1 MKRKVSNSKQRI
13 AVRMRLVAA
22 FVISVLLSF
31 VVGIL
36 SNLAATYIAPKFES
50 EPKLIYTALG
60 ITFFLS
66 LPITIYLFL
75 KSLPKDDESSNSS
88 MTLATQIPDMPEQ
101 VFIGRD
107 ASVDEI
113 MAALRDPNR
122 KWIVAIDGMGGIGK
136 TALAAKIAKQCLS
149 ERLFDAVVW
158 EKAAS
163 RDGVQS
169 QQALEPSLNFEMI
182 LNSIAEQLGVR
193 DILKLDFEEKKA
205 RIGALLHTQRVL
217 VVLDNLETAGAFGTE
232 VEHQNSL
239 ASQLRPLLNPS
250 KAILTSRYRFEGEL
264 YRIRL
269 TGLDRTDALRLIRQ
283 KAEHDNILRV
293 KEVADEEIEP
303 IISETGGS
311 PLALKLVVGQLDYL
325 DLKLVLE
332 KLREV
337 RLPQGDIDESDYI
350 RFYKFIF
357 LRSWKL
363 LSEDAKKLL
372 ISMRRFEA
380 GVGGTRDAVQ
390 RVSRLSDDALTSN
403 IEELLRLSF
412 LEVGKSRSLKEQLRY
427 YLHQLTK
434 NFVLSDLL

>member
-1 MKRKVSNSKQRI
+1 
-13 AVRMRLVAA
+13 
-22 FVISVLLSF
+22 
-31 VVGIL
+31 
-36 SNLAATYIAPKFES
+36 
-50 EPKLIYTALG
+50 
-60 ITFFLS
+60 
-66 LPITIYLFL
+66 
-75 KSLPKDDESSNSS
+75 
-88 MTLATQIPDMPEQ
+88 
-101 VFIGRD
+101 
-107 ASVDEI
+107 
-113 MAALRDPNR
+113 
-122 KWIVAIDGMGGIGK
+122 
-136 TALAAKIAKQCLS
+136 
-149 ERLFDAVVW
+149 
-158 EKAAS
+158 
-163 RDGVQS
+163 
-169 QQALEPSLNFEMI
+169 MI